1 MSNNRLSSVA
11 NAARVLKAFTASH
24 PSWGVTELANHL
36 ELSKSSVH
44 RILSTLV
51 DSAMLEQ
58 HQNGRYGVG
67 LAMFDLAA
75 AAPTQRGLHEAL
87 LLPMTELRN
96 RTGETVQVGV
106 LDGRQVV
113 YVERLDSPHTL
124 RFFAD
129 MGRRN
134 DAHCTGSGKALLAFA
149 APPLRDRV
157 LKSWVLPARTAHTIT
172 SVPELKKQ
180 LALIRR
186 RGYSENRHESEI
198 GIVSIAAPIRDASG
212 MTIAAMS
219 VAGPA
224 ERIDAQH
231 QAVTDAVIALSRV
244 TSSRLGY
251 TG

>member
-1 MSNNRLSSVA
+1 M
-11 NAARVLKAFTASH
+11 LKSFTASH
-24 PSWGVTELANHL
+24 PAWGVTELATHL
-36 ELSKSSVH
+36 EISKSSVH

-58 HQNGRYGVG
+58 HEDGRYGVG

-75 AAPTQRGLHEAL
+75 AAPSQRGLHEAV

-113 YVERLDSPHTL
+113 YVERLDSPYTL
-124 RFFAD
+124 RLFTD

-134 DAHCTGSGKALLAFA
+134 DAHCTGSGKALLAFS
-149 APPLRDRV
+149 PPAVRERL
-157 LKSWVLPARTAHTIT
+157 LKGWTLPSKTSYTIT
-172 SVPELKKQ
+172 SLAELKKN
-180 LALIRR
+180 LTRIRR
-186 RGYSENRHESEI
+186 QGYSENRHESEV

-212 MTIAAMS
+212 AIVAAMS
-219 VAGPA
+219 VAGPG
-224 ERIDAQH
+224 ERMDAQH
-231 QAVTDAVIALSRV
+231 QSVTEAVIAMSRV